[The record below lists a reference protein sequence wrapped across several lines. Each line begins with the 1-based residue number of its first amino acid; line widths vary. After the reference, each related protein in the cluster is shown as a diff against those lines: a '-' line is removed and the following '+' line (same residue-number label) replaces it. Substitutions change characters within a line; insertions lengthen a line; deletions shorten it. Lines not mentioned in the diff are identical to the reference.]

1 MAVTGSAPPDRSLD
15 APRRRRTPVLR
26 VPWRA
31 RTVPPEPSQDPPPT
45 APDGPP
51 QVDIAPHD
59 PVLAYL
65 QTHPDPID
73 LDQIKLDT
81 PGVRA
86 LRDAGVELVVPL
98 VSQGELIGLL
108 NLGARLS
115 QQEYT
120 TEDRK
125 LLEHL
130 AGQAAPALRVAQL
143 VREQEAEVRRR
154 ERYEQELQVAQLI
167 QQNFLPHAL
176 PEPAGWRLDAFYR
189 PAREVGGDFYDVIA
203 LPAGELGIVVG
214 DVTDKGVP
222 AALVMA
228 STRSVLRSSAS
239 RLVEPAEVLRR
250 VNDVLVE
257 DMPPNMFVTCLYG
270 VLSPD
275 TGRFRFAN
283 AGHNLPCVQTAD
295 GAIEPRATGMPLG
308 LLAGA
313 DYDETDVV
321 IGPGQCAVLYSDALP
336 EAHGPDGEMF
346 GFPRVVEVVA
356 DRGRDQHMIDQILT
370 ALDRFTG
377 PTWEQEDDITVVT
390 LRRRDGRASEAT
402 PSDPTEHATGDV
414 GRVLTRFRVRSVL
427 GNEREA
433 IAKVGD
439 AVRRAGGLD
448 LGPERTAAL
457 TTAVG
462 EATMNAIEHGN
473 LADADLFVHVRVAVD
488 DDALVVR
495 IADHAKGGPV
505 PTDVAEPDLDAK
517 LRGDQSPRG
526 WGLFLMESMVDD
538 VRVHTSPERHVV
550 ELVMRREDER

>member
-1 MAVTGSAPPDRSLD
+1 VATTGSAPPGS
-15 APRRRRTPVLR
+15 ARRRRTPLLR
-26 VPWRA
+26 VPWRPRVVA
-31 RTVPPEPSQDPPPT
+31 DEAPQTPPR
-45 APDGPP
+45 AVADGPP
-51 QVDIAPHD
+51 HVDIAPHD
-59 PVLAYL
+59 PLLGYLLA
-65 QTHPDPID
+65 HPDPVD
-73 LDQIKLDT
+73 LDQIKLDS

-86 LRDAGVELVVPL
+86 LRDAGVEFVVPL
-98 VSQGELIGLL
+98 VTQGELIGLL
-108 NLGARLS
+108 NLGARRS
-115 QQEYT
+115 QQGYT

-125 LLEHL
+125 LLERL

-176 PEPAGWRLDAFYR
+176 PEPPGWQLEAFYR

-203 LPAGELGIVVG
+203 LPHGELGVLVG

-283 AGHNLPCVQTAD
+283 AGHNLPCVQTAH
-295 GAIEPRATGMPLG
+295 GAFEPRATGMPLG

-313 DYDETDVV
+313 DYDETEVV

-336 EAHGPDGEMF
+336 EAHAPHGEMF
-346 GFPRVVEVVA
+346 GFPRVIEVIA
-356 DRGRDQHMIDQILT
+356 GTGHDPHMIDRLLA

-390 LRRRDGRASEAT
+390 LCRRRDQPPTAAS
-402 PSDPTEHATGDV
+402 SDGGH
-414 GRVLTRFRVRSVL
+414 VLTRFEVRSEL

-433 IAKVGD
+433 IAKVED
-439 AVRRAGGLD
+439 AIRLAGGLD
-448 LGPERTAAL
+448 LDPARAAAL
-457 TTAVG
+457 ATAVG

-473 LADADLFVHVRVAVD
+473 LADAELFVHVQVTVD
-488 DDALVVR
+488 EDALVVR
-495 IADHAKGGPV
+495 IVDHAKGGPA
-505 PTDVAEPDLDAK
+505 PTEVAEPDLDAK

-526 WGLFLMESMVDD
+526 WGLFLMGSMVDE
-538 VRVHTSPERHVV
+538 VRVDTSPDRHVV
-550 ELVMRREDER
+550 ELVMRREGER